1 MSIFKKKEPEEI
13 KCEHIY
19 GEYVR
24 MHDCKRMCNT
34 LHLKCVYC
42 GEVTTV
48 NVSYG
53 LLTDLYADIYENGIK
68 LR

>member
-1 MSIFKKKEPEEI
+1 MIFKKKEPEEI
-13 KCEHIY
+13 KCNHIY
-19 GEYVR
+19 GEYIR
-24 MHDCKRMCNT
+24 MLDYKRMCNT

-48 NVSYG
+48 NITNG
-53 LLTDLYADIYENGIK
+53 LMNDLYLDIHVNGIK